1 MLTDPSKRV
10 LRYLRVSLTDRCNLR
25 CLYCMPEEG
34 APSLAHDQ
42 ILRYEEIEA
51 VLRVAVRLG
60 LTSVRLTGGE
70 PLARRG
76 VLQLVERL
84 HEIPGLDDLSLTT
97 NGTLLAEAA
106 APLRRAGL
114 QRLNIGLPSL
124 DRAIYARLTRR
135 DALPQA
141 LAGLETALA
150 EGFRPLKVNVVV
162 LRGINDEL
170 APFLALTAAKPVEV
184 RFIEYMPIG
193 PLASQSFFLPAI
205 EIERRLR
212 AEGPLQEA
220 EPPMGMGPATRYWRL
235 PGAPGRLAVL
245 APMSEHLCPFC
256 NRLRLTADGRLL
268 PCLFSD
274 QEIDLKPSLRPSLAE
289 RSLEEA
295 FHRAAAEKPSCMAPL
310 LPQERHNS
318 PRQGYYMVQIGG

>member
-1 MLTDPSKRV
+1 MLTDSTRRA

-34 APSLAHDQ
+34 TPSLPHEQ
-42 ILRYEEIEA
+42 ILRFEEIEA
-51 VLRVAVRLG
+51 VLRVAVQMG

-76 VLQLVERL
+76 VVQLVERL
-84 HEIPGLDDLSLTT
+84 HDIPGLTDLSLTT

-106 APLRRAGL
+106 ASLRRAGL

-124 DRAIYARLTRR
+124 DRATYARLVRR

-141 LAGLETALA
+141 LAGLEAALA
-150 EGFRPLKVNVVV
+150 EGYHPLKVNVVV

-170 APFLALTAAKPVEV
+170 APFVALTAAKPVEV

-193 PLASQSFFLPAI
+193 PLSSQSFFLPAV

-220 EPPMGMGPATRYWRL
+220 EPPLGMGPATRYWRL

-245 APMSEHLCPFC
+245 APMSEHLCPLC

-274 QEIDLKPSLRPSLAE
+274 HEIDLKPSLRPSPSKKL
-289 RSLEEA
+289 LEEA
-295 FHRAAAEKPSCMAPL
+295 FYQAAAEKPRCMEPQ
-310 LPQERHNS
+310 LPQEHRH
-318 PRQGYYMVQIGG
+318 MAQIGG

>member
-1 MLTDPSKRV
+1 MLIDPTRRV

-34 APSLAHDQ
+34 VPSLAHDQ
-42 ILRYEEIEA
+42 ILRFEEIEA

-70 PLARRG
+70 PLVRRG
-76 VLQLVERL
+76 VVQLVERL
-84 HEIPGLDDLSLTT
+84 HKITGLTDLSLTT
-97 NGTLLAEAA
+97 NGAELAIMA

-124 DRAIYARLTRR
+124 DRATYARLTRR

-141 LAGLETALA
+141 LAGLEAALA
-150 EGFRPLKVNVVV
+150 EGYRPLKVNVVV

-193 PLASQSFFLPAI
+193 PLASQSFFLPAV

-220 EPPMGMGPATRYWRL
+220 EPPMGMGPPTRYWRL
-235 PGAPGRLAVL
+235 PGAPGRLAIL

-256 NRLRLTADGRLL
+256 NRLRLTADGHLR

-274 QEIDLKPSLRPSLAE
+274 HEIDLKPSLRPSLSQ

-295 FHRAAAEKPSCMAPL
+295 FHRAAAEKPSCMEPQ
-310 LPQERHNS
+310 LPQEHR
-318 PRQGYYMVQIGG
+318 RMVQIGG